1 MDSKLILPLAALG
14 ISLSGCVAY
23 EQPAYYRSPT
33 YVAPA
38 TTTYVTEP
46 AYVAP
51 VTYSTTTYYSE
62 PRYIS
67 TGGYRHHE
75 VGRLPLHGRYGSGPR
90 HSTHGP
96 HDNPH
101 NPPPTHAG
109 AFAAQKAAI
118 HNTQSMQKVA
128 IHNAQSMQKAAIHN
142 AQSMQK
148 AAMRNAQ
155 SSQKAAARAIKR
167 R

>member
-23 EQPAYYRSPT
+23 EQPTYYRSPT

-38 TTTYVTEP
+38 ATTYVTEP

-51 VTYSTTTYYSE
+51 VYYSE

-96 HDNPH
+96 HGYTH
-101 NPPPTHAG
+101 NPPPPHAG

-118 HNTQSMQKVA
+118 QSS
-128 IHNAQSMQKAAIHN
+128 QSAQKAAIHN

-155 SSQKAAARAIKR
+155 SSQKAAARAIKHR
-167 R
+167 

>member
-46 AYVAP
+46 AYVEP
-51 VTYSTTTYYSE
+51 VYYSE

-118 HNTQSMQKVA
+118 QSS
-128 IHNAQSMQKAAIHN
+128 QSAQKAAIHN

>member
-33 YVAPA
+33 YVTPA
-38 TTTYVTEP
+38 TTTYFAEP
-46 AYVAP
+46 AYVEP
-51 VTYSTTTYYSE
+51 VYYSE

-96 HDNPH
+96 HVYPH
-101 NPPPTHAG
+101 NPPPTHTG
-109 AFAAQKAAI
+109 ALAAQKAAI
-118 HNTQSMQKVA
+118 RSSQSA
-128 IHNAQSMQKAAIHN
+128 HKATMHN

-155 SSQKAAARAIKR
+155 SMQKAAMHNVQSSQKAAARAIKR

>member
-38 TTTYVTEP
+38 ATTYVTEP

-96 HDNPH
+96 HGYTHNP
-101 NPPPTHAG
+101 PPPTHAG

-118 HNTQSMQKVA
+118 QSS
-128 IHNAQSMQKAAIHN
+128 QSAQKAAIHN

>member
-38 TTTYVTEP
+38 ATTYVTEP

-75 VGRLPLHGRYGSGPR
+75 VGRLPLHGRYGSGPHNPPPR
-90 HSTHGP
+90 GP
-96 HDNPH
+96 HAYPH
-101 NPPPTHAG
+101 NPPRAHISAPAP
-109 AFAAQKAAI
+109 QKAAI
-118 HNTQSMQKVA
+118 HSSHSA
-128 IHNAQSMQKAAIHN
+128 
-142 AQSMQK
+142 QK
-148 AAMRNAQ
+148 AAMHSAHSAQ
-155 SSQKAAARAIKR
+155 RAASHAVKHR
-167 R
+167 